1 MMDKIRKFITP
12 LGITIFAFFLSTVG
26 VVITYR
32 FSVSNNS
39 ISSYIKIA
47 KTILPALWIVL
58 LLASILLFLFNRKK
72 EKKYILTNSENTFD
86 VSKEYKE
93 YKQSQYT
100 EWREYFANQR
110 QKNQDLE
117 NLKKFLI
124 NKIRTYK
131 NTYDIESAVMI
142 PTTITCIFS
151 MDIVTKTDNTANLLA
166 ILFGAGIFVCL
177 MVFELI
183 ETYDHI
189 SFFEDC
195 VELCDEQLKS
205 KNKPPVAEDTGVQ
218 KSGLDEKN
226 IIVEKNEN
234 ANRKTIITITIE

>member
-1 MMDKIRKFITP
+1 MNQTRKCFTP
-12 LGITIFAFFLSTVG
+12 LRITIIAFFLSNIGLGLTCF
-26 VVITYR
+26 
-32 FSVSNNS
+32 FSASNNS

-47 KTILPALWIVL
+47 KTILLALWIVL
-58 LLASILLFLFNRKK
+58 LFASILLFLFMRKK
-72 EKKYILTNSENTFD
+72 EKKYNLTNSENTFD
-86 VSKEYKE
+86 VSAEYKM
-93 YKQSQYT
+93 YKQCQYT
-100 EWREYFANQR
+100 EWREDFANKV
-110 QKNQDLE
+110 KNQDLE
-117 NLKKFLI
+117 SLKKFLI

-131 NTYDIESAVMI
+131 NTYDIGSAVMI
-142 PTTITCIFS
+142 PTSITCIFS
-151 MDIVTKTDNTANLLA
+151 MDIVTGTDNTADLLGIA
-166 ILFGAGIFVCL
+166 IGVGIFICL

-205 KNKPPVAEDTGVQ
+205 KNKTPVAEDTGDQ